1 MEPFFVI
8 ILYLIAARLFGIFS
22 QFYDIDMSQI
32 KQDEII
38 RIILSNSL
46 KIVLFVHVPHA
57 SNELVFIMDKEIK
70 NALVYGLE
78 PF

>member
-8 ILYLIAARLFGIFS
+8 ILYLIAARLFRIFS

-57 SNELVFIMDKEIK
+57 SNELIFIMDKEIQ
-70 NALVYGLE
+70 NALVNSLE